1 MKKTTRKILV
11 AAGAV
16 LVALL
21 LFVQFGLGFVVKHGA
36 QTVGSSMLG
45 CDVAITNC
53 HLRLL
58 TGVVDMRGVVVG
70 PPEGFDANL
79 FEMERLR
86 VEFSPLSLLGSG
98 PFTIH
103 EIAVTNV
110 LVSYELKGLDS
121 NISAV
126 LEKLGADDEPEAGE
140 GSGEESEPAEPL
152 EDEPPEV
159 AAADGTEEDGGKK
172 VVIEHFVFSG
182 AKVRAA
188 FWDGTGLK
196 PPLPAI
202 ELTDVGKKS
211 GGATVLEAVGS
222 VFKSIGRGVIGLVAD
237 LGGAL
242 ADAASAIG
250 EGAPQK
256 PTEMPRSRW
265 GKP

>member
-1 MKKTTRKILV
+1 MKKTTRRILV
-11 AAGAV
+11 AAAAV

-36 QTVGSSMLG
+36 QTIGSSMLG

-53 HLRLL
+53 HMRLL

-79 FEMERLR
+79 FEMDRLR
-86 VEFSPLSLLGSG
+86 VDFSPLSLLGSG
-98 PFTIH
+98 PFVIH
-103 EIAVTNV
+103 GIAVTNV

-126 LEKLGADDEPEAGE
+126 LEKLGANDGPEAGE
-140 GSGEESEPAEPL
+140 GSGEESEPVAPL
-152 EDEPPEV
+152 EDEPPEE
-159 AAADGTEEDGGKK
+159 AAEEASDDDGGKK
-172 VVIEHFVFSG
+172 VVIERFVFAG

-196 PPLPAI
+196 PPLPTI

-242 ADAASAIG
+242 VDAASSAG
-250 EGAPQK
+250 SGGPKK
-256 PTEMPRSRW
+256 PSEMPRSRW